1 MSLGLKKQVVTD
13 LKAAMK
19 AKDKVRKSTI
29 TLIRAAILQEEKD
42 KQIDNLEDS
51 DIEAIISKQYKQRK
65 DSLKEFEKAGRDD
78 LIEQTKAEMAII
90 EDYLPKQLS
99 QEEIGAIVEDT
110 IQEIGA
116 ESMKDMGKVMK
127 AIMPKVK
134 GKADGKVVNQIVR
147 EKLN

>member
-1 MSLGLKKQVVTD
+1 MALKKQLLTD

-19 AKDKVRKSTI
+19 AKDKVCKSTI

-42 KQIDNLEDS
+42 KQIDDLEDS

-99 QEEIGAIVEDT
+99 PDEIGTIVEDT

>member
-1 MSLGLKKQVVTD
+1 MALKKQLLTD

-99 QEEIGAIVEDT
+99 PDEIGTIVEDT

>member
-1 MSLGLKKQVVTD
+1 MALKKQLLTD

-134 GKADGKVVNQIVR
+134 GKADGKLVNQLVGA
-147 EKLN
+147 KLS

>member
-1 MSLGLKKQVVTD
+1 M
-13 LKAAMK
+13 
-19 AKDKVRKSTI
+19 
-29 TLIRAAILQEEKD
+29 
-42 KQIDNLEDS
+42 
-51 DIEAIISKQYKQRK
+51 
-65 DSLKEFEKAGRDD
+65 
-78 LIEQTKAEMAII
+78 IEQTKAEMAII

>member
-1 MSLGLKKQVVTD
+1 LALKKQLLTD

-99 QEEIGAIVEDT
+99 PDEIGTIVEDT

>member
-1 MSLGLKKQVVTD
+1 LALKKQLLAD
-13 LKAAMK
+13 LKSAMK

-42 KQIDNLEDS
+42 KQIENLEDS

-65 DSLKEFEKAGRDD
+65 DSLKEFEKAGRED
-78 LIEQTKAEMAII
+78 LVDQTKAEMAII
-90 EDYLPKQLS
+90 KDYLPKQLTS
-99 QEEIGAIVEDT
+99 EEIASIVEDT
-110 IQEIGA
+110 IQETGA

-127 AIMPKVK
+127 SVMPKVK

>member
-1 MSLGLKKQVVTD
+1 MALKKQLLTD

-42 KQIDNLEDS
+42 KQIDDLEDS

>member
-1 MSLGLKKQVVTD
+1 MALKKQLLAD
-13 LKAAMK
+13 LKSAMK

-42 KQIDNLEDS
+42 KQIENLEDS

-65 DSLKEFEKAGRDD
+65 DSLKEFEKAGRED
-78 LIEQTKAEMAII
+78 LVDQTKAEMAII
-90 EDYLPKQLS
+90 KDYLPKQLTS
-99 QEEIGAIVEDT
+99 EEIASIVEDT
-110 IQEIGA
+110 IQETGA

-127 AIMPKVK
+127 SVMPKVK

>member
-1 MSLGLKKQVVTD
+1 MALKKQLLTD

>member
-1 MSLGLKKQVVTD
+1 LALKKQLLAD
-13 LKAAMK
+13 LKSAMK

-42 KQIDNLEDS
+42 KQIENLEDS

-65 DSLKEFEKAGRDD
+65 DSLKEFEKAGRED
-78 LIEQTKAEMAII
+78 LVDQTKAEMAII
-90 EDYLPKQLS
+90 KDYLPKQLTN
-99 QEEIGAIVEDT
+99 EEIESIVEGT
-110 IQEIGA
+110 IQETGA

-127 AIMPKVK
+127 SVMPKVK

-147 EKLN
+147 EKLS

>member
-1 MSLGLKKQVVTD
+1 LALKKQLLTD

>member
-1 MSLGLKKQVVTD
+1 MALKKQLLTD

-134 GKADGKVVNQIVR
+134 GKADGKVVNQMVR

>member
-1 MSLGLKKQVVTD
+1 MALKKQLLAD
-13 LKAAMK
+13 LKSAMK

-42 KQIDNLEDS
+42 KQIENLEDS

-65 DSLKEFEKAGRDD
+65 DSLKEFEKAGRED
-78 LIEQTKAEMAII
+78 LVDQTKAEMAII
-90 EDYLPKQLS
+90 KDYLPKQLTS
-99 QEEIGAIVEDT
+99 EEIASIVEDT
-110 IQEIGA
+110 IQETGA

-127 AIMPKVK
+127 SVMPKVK

-147 EKLN
+147 EKLS

>member
-1 MSLGLKKQVVTD
+1 MALKKQLLTD

-29 TLIRAAILQEEKD
+29 TLIRAAILQED

>member
-1 MSLGLKKQVVTD
+1 MALKKQLLAD
-13 LKAAMK
+13 LKSAMK

-42 KQIDNLEDS
+42 KQIENLEDS

-65 DSLKEFEKAGRDD
+65 DSLKEFEKAGRED
-78 LIEQTKAEMAII
+78 LVDQTKAEMAII
-90 EDYLPKQLS
+90 KDYLPKQLTN
-99 QEEIGAIVEDT
+99 EEIESIVEGT
-110 IQEIGA
+110 IQETGA

-127 AIMPKVK
+127 SVMPKVK

-147 EKLN
+147 EKLS